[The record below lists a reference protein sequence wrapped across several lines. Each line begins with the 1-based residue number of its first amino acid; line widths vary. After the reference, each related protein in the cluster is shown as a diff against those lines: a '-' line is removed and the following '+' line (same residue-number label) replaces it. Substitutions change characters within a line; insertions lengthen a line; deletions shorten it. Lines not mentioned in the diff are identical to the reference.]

1 MESTLLPALR
11 RRCIAHGAGRPL
23 FALAVKMGVEEADDA
38 AAGVHGGGVVVA
50 HAGEAEKLEKEPPV
64 VVHEAVAG
72 IGVFLYVV
80 RDEGALQGL
89 L

>member
-1 MESTLLPALR
+1 M
-11 RRCIAHGAGRPL
+11 C
-23 FALAVKMGVEEADDA
+23 VEESDDA

-80 RDEGALQGL
+80 VDEGAVQGL
-89 L
+89 F